1 MDATYIP
8 VESPWVG
15 KTVRVLR
22 GLFANETGP
31 IVHVDCR
38 NPDTFNDGPTYWIEL
53 GPNFRVA
60 CKLGEF
66 DSVI

>member
-1 MDATYIP
+1 MDATYDP

-15 KTVRVLR
+15 KTVRVLK
-22 GLFANETGP
+22 GVFADQVGT
-31 IVHVDCR
+31 IVRVDRR

-60 CKLGEF
+60 CKLGTF
-66 DSVI
+66 DNVI